1 MDNFG
6 QFREPLGESGRKTL
20 EQMNE
25 HHRDLAEWALSVIP
39 EIRPKKILDIGCGG
53 GMAMSLLAGKF
64 NSRIYGIDISDESVR
79 MTSEYNAELIKSGI
93 LSVSR
98 DSVSEMPF
106 ENSSFDLVT
115 AIETYFFWPNLADD
129 ILEVGRVVS
138 VNGYVLI
145 VSEVYPHPDFNE
157 RNCKMIETYGMNIVS
172 NHKMAEMLE
181 DAGFEV
187 ETIEI
192 EKNNWVAFLGRKL
205 PPE

>member
-39 EIRPKKILDIGCGG
+39 DICPKKILDIGCGG
-53 GMAMSLLAGKF
+53 GMAISLLAEKF
-64 NSRIYGIDISDESVR
+64 NSRMYGIDISDESVR
-79 MTSEYNAELIKSGI
+79 MTSEYNAELVKTGT
-93 LSVSR
+93 LSVSK

-106 ENSSFDLVT
+106 ENGSFDLVT
-115 AIETYFFWPNLADD
+115 AIETYFFWPNLSKD

-157 RNCKMIETYGMNIVS
+157 RNGKMIEAYGMNVVS

-187 ETIEI
+187 ETIEV

-205 PPE
+205 PSE

>member
-39 EIRPKKILDIGCGG
+39 KICPKKILDIGCGG
-53 GMAMSLLAGKF
+53 GMAISLLAKKF
-64 NSRIYGIDISDESVR
+64 NSHMYGIDISDESVR
-79 MTSEYNAELIKSGI
+79 MTSEYNTELIRTGT
-93 LSVSR
+93 LSVSK

-106 ENSSFDLVT
+106 ENGSFDLVT
-115 AIETYFFWPNLADD
+115 AIETYFFWPSLAND
-129 ILEVGRVVS
+129 ILEVGRVIS

-145 VSEVYPHPDFNE
+145 VSEVYPHPDFDE
-157 RNCKMIETYGMNIVS
+157 RNGKMIETYGMNIVS
-172 NHKMAEMLE
+172 NRKMAEMLE
-181 DAGFEV
+181 NAGFEV
-187 ETIEI
+187 ETIEV